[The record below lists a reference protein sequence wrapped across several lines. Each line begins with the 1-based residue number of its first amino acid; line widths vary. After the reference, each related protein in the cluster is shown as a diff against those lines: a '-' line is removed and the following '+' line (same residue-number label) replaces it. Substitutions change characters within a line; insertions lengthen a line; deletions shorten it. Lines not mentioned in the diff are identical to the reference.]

1 MQELIS
7 TLFIFTTFQF
17 IIAAA
22 AWATMLFGLIFGLV
36 YSNTH
41 KFDDKNWKYYLI
53 IISPFII
60 SSALAIYVSIDINNA
75 RTTVNDPTIANY
87 TITRNNNTLTFVSEN
102 KNLKS
107 ANLNI
112 VSENNE
118 YLYLKYDNKI
128 IEVRKNELQLD
139 KIRTLKKYD

>member
-22 AWATMLFGLIFGLV
+22 AWAFMLFGLIFGLV
-36 YSNTH
+36 YSNTY
-41 KFDDKNWKYYLI
+41 KFDDKNWKYYFI

-75 RTTVNDPTIANY
+75 RMTVNDPTIKNY
-87 TITRNNNTLTFVSEN
+87 TIKKTNNTLSFSSEN
-102 KNLKS
+102 PNLKS
-107 ANLNI
+107 ANFNI

-118 YLYLKYDNKI
+118 YLYLKYGNEI
-128 IEVRKNELQLD
+128 IDIRKDELQLD
-139 KIRTLKKYD
+139 KIRTVKRYD

>member
-1 MQELIS
+1 MQDLIS
-7 TLFIFTTFQF
+7 KLFIFTTFQF
-17 IIAAA
+17 IMSAT
-22 AWATMLFGLIFGLV
+22 AWAIMLFGIMFSSV
-36 YSNTH
+36 YIHNH
-41 KFDDKNWKYYLI
+41 KFDDKNWKYYLRI
-53 IISPFII
+53 IFPFII

-75 RTTVNDPTIANY
+75 QTTVNDPTIKNY

-112 VSENNE
+112 ISENNE

-139 KIRTLKKYD
+139 KIRTLKRYD

>member
-22 AWATMLFGLIFGLV
+22 AWAFMLFGLIFGLV

-41 KFDDKNWKYYLI
+41 KFDDKNWKYYFI

-75 RTTVNDPTIANY
+75 QTTVNDPTIKNY

-102 KNLKS
+102 KNLK
-107 ANLNI
+107 NNI
-112 VSENNE
+112 V
-118 YLYLKYDNKI
+118 
-128 IEVRKNELQLD
+128 
-139 KIRTLKKYD
+139 

>member
-1 MQELIS
+1 MQDLIS
-7 TLFIFTTFQF
+7 KLFIFTTFQF
-17 IIAAA
+17 IIAAT
-22 AWATMLFGLIFGLV
+22 AWAFMLFGLMFGSI
-36 YSNTH
+36 YIHKH
-41 KFDDKNWKYYLI
+41 KFDDKNWKYYLT

-60 SSALAIYVSIDINNA
+60 SLTLAIYSSIDINNA
-75 RTTVNDPTIANY
+75 WTTVNDPTIANY

-107 ANLNI
+107 ATLNI

-139 KIRTLKKYD
+139 KIRTLKRYD

>member
-1 MQELIS
+1 MHDLIS
-7 TLFIFTTFQF
+7 KLFIFTTFQF
-17 IIAAA
+17 IIAAT

-41 KFDDKNWKYYLI
+41 KFDDKNWTYYFI

-75 RTTVNDPTIANY
+75 RTTVNDPTIKNY
-87 TITRNNNTLTFVSEN
+87 TLTRNNNTLTFVSKN

-118 YLYLKYDNKI
+118 YLYLKYGNEI
-128 IEVRKNELQLD
+128 IDIRKDELQLD
-139 KIRTLKKYD
+139 KIRTVKRYD

>member
-1 MQELIS
+1 MHDLIS
-7 TLFIFTTFQF
+7 KLFIFTTFQF
-17 IIAAA
+17 IMSAT
-22 AWATMLFGLIFGLV
+22 AWGIMLFGLMFSSV
-36 YSNTH
+36 YIHKH
-41 KFDDKNWKYYLI
+41 KFDDKNWKYYLRI
-53 IISPFII
+53 IIPFII
-60 SSALAIYVSIDINNA
+60 SSALAIYVLIDINNA
-75 RTTVNDPTIANY
+75 QTTVNDPTIKNY

-112 VSENNE
+112 ISENNE

-139 KIRTLKKYD
+139 KIRTLKRYD

>member
-17 IIAAA
+17 IISAA
-22 AWATMLFGLIFGLV
+22 AWATMLFGLMFGSV

-53 IISPFII
+53 ILSPFII

-75 RTTVNDPTIANY
+75 RTTVNDPTIENY
-87 TITRNNNTLTFVSEN
+87 TIKRTNNTLSFSSEN
-102 KNLKS
+102 PNLKS
-107 ANLNI
+107 ANMNI
-112 VSENNE
+112 ISENKE
-118 YLYLKYDNKI
+118 YLYLKY
-128 IEVRKNELQLD
+128 
-139 KIRTLKKYD
+139 KKVSDF